1 MAIATATI
9 IALGGAAI
17 GGGMNLIQAAQARE
31 RQEDAD
37 KAAGRLLADAKRKVE
52 KDFYEGLKLPMDAY
66 EQAETA
72 NLQQQQQGLQALQQA
87 DSRSLAAGVGRI
99 GMVANQNTEMIR
111 SKKAQEMF
119 DLQKMKAE
127 NKDDMN
133 QQLIEMDVAGAQD
146 QAARAAQADEQV
158 GTLQAGAASAFIGGV
173 TSAAEAQALY
183 PKKNMDGLNKSQ
195 VFKNNPTSTSVNNTP
210 LALNNA
216 GNYQEPMLASAANP
230 NLNMYNTNPGMFTQD
245 KAFMNPFSSSGIID
259 LDYGFSF
266 EDRMSRLGKKSFRQ
280 Y

>member
-1 MAIATATI
+1 
-9 IALGGAAI
+9 
-17 GGGMNLIQAAQARE
+17 
-31 RQEDAD
+31 
-37 KAAGRLLADAKRKVE
+37 
-52 KDFYEGLKLPMDAY
+52 
-66 EQAETA
+66 
-72 NLQQQQQGLQALQQA
+72 
-87 DSRSLAAGVGRI
+87 
-99 GMVANQNTEMIR
+99 
-111 SKKAQEMF
+111 MF

-230 NLNMYNTNPGMFTQD
+230 NLNMYNTNPGMF
-245 KAFMNPFSSSGIID
+245 FWNYRF
-259 LDYGFSF
+259 
-266 EDRMSRLGKKSFRQ
+266 RLWVFF
-280 Y
+280 